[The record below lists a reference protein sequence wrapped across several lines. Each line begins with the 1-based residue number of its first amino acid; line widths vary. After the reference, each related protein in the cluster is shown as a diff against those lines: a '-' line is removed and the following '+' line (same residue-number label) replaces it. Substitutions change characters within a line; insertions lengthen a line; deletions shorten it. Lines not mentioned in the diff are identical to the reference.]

1 MAKAFAFPSSKKKS
15 RRELRV
21 INHLHPLFSRQSD
34 SHATAEGCPAAGL
47 TEHHPIAPP
56 WHEIAE
62 TPIHTYP
69 QPIAMSVPNR
79 HRLWAFGVDAL
90 VVAVVVRPAVIEQ
103 WAEEIIEFLT
113 NYNSTALSVMQNTRD
128 GNANE
133 EFPNLAE

>member
-1 MAKAFAFPSSKKKS
+1 
-15 RRELRV
+15 
-21 INHLHPLFSRQSD
+21 
-34 SHATAEGCPAAGL
+34 
-47 TEHHPIAPP
+47 
-56 WHEIAE
+56 
-62 TPIHTYP
+62 
-69 QPIAMSVPNR
+69 MSVPNR